1 MDRYYTLKQATHLL
15 DISDA
20 EIARYV
26 EEGRLNPFLPPRH
39 RIPKVLHEEVRAIL
53 REDVIAKY
61 MNRFYTLKQAAKR
74 LQTSDAEIARYVEE
88 GRLNPFLPPRHRIPK
103 VLYKEVHA
111 IWREDFIAKYDVLI
125 DADGSRPTRFPCA
138 WAFMVEILEAGT
150 WLEDTQ
156 FGWVDWPK
164 QTVNVAELWAI
175 YEGLVAVRPLAPRR
189 VFAVSDSSYAIGTL
203 SGEFQAFKNRD
214 VLQLIWDETKHHH
227 WVKFGRGPR
236 PAYRAGNHA
245 HPGTWPTSERIPI
258 PNGPRPLEL
267 RPGPSE
273 TSRWRGRKQSRST
286 RGPI

>member
-1 MDRYYTLKQATHLL
+1 MGRYYTLKQAANRLL
-15 DISDA
+15 I
-20 EIARYV
+20 
-26 EEGRLNPFLPPRH
+26 
-39 RIPKVLHEEVRAIL
+39 
-53 REDVIAKY
+53 
-61 MNRFYTLKQAAKR
+61 
-74 LQTSDAEIARYVEE
+74 SDAEIARYVEE

-103 VLYKEVHA
+103 VLYKEVRA

-125 DADGSRPTRFPCA
+125 DADGSQPTRFPSS
-138 WAFMVEILEAGT
+138 WAFVVEILEAGS
-150 WLEDTQ
+150 WLEDIQ

-175 YEGLVAVRPLAPRR
+175 YEGLVAIRPLAPRR

-236 PAYRAGNHA
+236 LAYRADSYP
-245 HPGTWPTSERIPI
+245 HPGTWPTSGKMPI

-267 RPGPSE
+267 RPRTSE
-273 TSRWRGRKQSRST
+273 TS
-286 RGPI
+286 